1 MKAKSENPLLA
12 YHLFVFT
19 RNRWRRQPL
28 LYGAAA
34 FGIALSY
41 FLLFVLV
48 ATSEAS
54 LVVPLMIAL
63 LAICFVAPLM
73 AYNLFSLEYEK
84 HTWESLALTRLTARE
99 ILWGKWGAVLTR
111 VAGTTLLFLPMLL
124 VSKADSISV
133 YAVVAGLLLVFS
145 WGALLVSF
153 GMWLSFKLKRTLSTA
168 SALYAGQVLVL
179 LLVPML
185 YSLFTENKARDAMPI
200 HLVQSHSEAVWWW
213 IFSFL
218 HLRFLIDLN
227 PFATLSELARLRDF
241 YTPVYYDPYD
251 EWTLYPYGLL
261 YLKWGFTQSAFYLLL
276 AALFAGLTYRGLK
289 IAWRK

>member
-41 FLLFVLV
+41 FFLFMLI
-48 ATSEAS
+48 ATYEAS
-54 LVVPLMIAL
+54 LVVPLTIAL
-63 LAICFVAPLM
+63 LAICFAAPLM

-99 ILWGKWGAVLTR
+99 ILWGKWGVVLTR
-111 VAGTTLLFLPMLL
+111 VAGLTLLFLPMLL
-124 VSKADSISV
+124 VSEADSISA
-133 YAVVAGLLLVFS
+133 YAVIAGLLLVFS

-179 LLVPML
+179 LLTPVL
-185 YSLFTENKARDAMPI
+185 YTLFTNNQARDVMPI
-200 HLVQSHSEAVWWW
+200 YLVQSHSEAVWWW

-218 HLRFLIDLN
+218 HLRFLVDLN
-227 PFATLSELARLRDF
+227 PFTTLLELSYLRDI
-241 YTPVYYDPYD
+241 YTFAYYDPYS
-251 EWTLYPYGLL
+251 ERALYPYGLL